1 VGFTVGVDIG
11 GTKIGAGVL
20 SPDGELVAQDKRSTP
35 VRDSDAVLEVMVDL
49 IEEFQE
55 EYELEAVG
63 IGVAGLVDASRSR
76 VIVAPNLGWVEEP
89 LRLQV
94 ERSVGLPAVIEN
106 DANAAAWGEYC
117 HGAGRN
123 RNDLVMVT
131 VGTGIGG
138 GIILGSKLQRGSN
151 GIGAEF
157 GHLRLVP
164 DGRLCGCGRHGC
176 WEQYGSG
183 NALVRTARNLASD
196 RRDAAGVLMSFGD
209 GTPEGVQGPDITE
222 AARRGDNVALEAFEV
237 TGTWLARGMVEVA
250 TLLDPAAFV
259 IGGGVIDAGD
269 LLLGPTRREYA
280 AQLLARSQRP
290 MTEILPAELGNLA
303 GIYGAAELA
312 RDHGPAPESTMPTIA
327 KSVAS
332 TVKGTGAKKSAAK
345 KTAAKKPTA
354 KKTAAK
360 KPAAK
365 TSEAPGVRKK

>member
-1 VGFTVGVDIG
+1 MGFTVGIDIG

-20 SPDGELVAQDKRSTP
+20 SPEGELVAQNRKATP
-35 VRDSDAVLEVMVDL
+35 IRDADAVLEVMVEL
-49 IEEFQE
+49 VEEFQDE
-55 EYELEAVG
+55 FTLEAVG
-63 IGVAGLVDASRSR
+63 IGVAGLVDQTRSR

-89 LRLQV
+89 LRVQV
-94 ERSVGLPAVIEN
+94 ERSVGLPTVIEN
-106 DANAAAWGEYC
+106 DANAAAWGEYA

-123 RNDLVMVT
+123 HRDLVMVT

-138 GIILGSKLQRGSN
+138 GLILGDRLQRGAN

-196 RRDAAGVLMSFGD
+196 RRGEAGVMMSFGD
-209 GTPEGVQGPDITE
+209 GTPEGIQGLHITE
-222 AARRGDNVALEAFEV
+222 AARRGDTVAQEAFEV
-237 TGTWLARGMVEVA
+237 TGTWLARGLVEVA

-259 IGGGVIDAGD
+259 IGGGVVEAGD
-269 LLLGPTRREYA
+269 LLLGPTKREYA

-290 MTEILPAELGNLA
+290 MTEILPALLGNEA
-303 GIYGAAELA
+303 GIYGAADLA
-312 RDHGPAPESTMPTIA
+312 RDHGPAPEAKMPSIA

-332 TVKGTGAKKSAAK
+332 PVSKPSKKGSAAGAK
-345 KTAAKKPTA
+345 
-354 KKTAAK
+354 
-360 KPAAK
+360 AAK
-365 TSEAPGVRKK
+365 TAKSASARKSGKGTKDA